1 MGKMHSLSSKIT
13 GSRRMSLAR
22 GLLMIVSVFLTPAL
36 AVGAESIA
44 IVELSADPNSYH
56 LQMVTLE
63 GTVHDI
69 ERLVPYEIEN
79 GTMCYGAYT
88 FRLEDQ
94 TGSVK
99 VSVLGVCG
107 VPMIR
112 EPDVTEGDC
121 IMLRAQVLSPEK
133 LAIPRE
139 QDGEEEKEANA
150 PELEVIAN
158 AITRIK

>member
-1 MGKMHSLSSKIT
+1 
-13 GSRRMSLAR
+13 MSLVL
-22 GLLMIVSVFLTPAL
+22 GLPLIVAVFLAPAL
-36 AVGAESIA
+36 AVGAESIT

-56 LQMVTLE
+56 LQMVMLE

-69 ERLVPYEIEN
+69 KRLVPYEIEA

-107 VPMIR
+107 LPMIR
-112 EPDVTEGDC
+112 EPDVTEGDR

-139 QDGEEEKEANA
+139 QDGEEEKQAKA
-150 PELEVIAN
+150 PELEVVAN

>member
-1 MGKMHSLSSKIT
+1 M
-13 GSRRMSLAR
+13 
-22 GLLMIVSVFLTPAL
+22 
-36 AVGAESIA
+36 
-44 IVELSADPNSYH
+44 
-56 LQMVTLE
+56 
-63 GTVHDI
+63 
-69 ERLVPYEIEN
+69 
-79 GTMCYGAYT
+79 
-88 FRLEDQ
+88 
-94 TGSVK
+94 K

-112 EPDVTEGDC
+112 EPDVTEGDR